1 MSWTLESRHFTD
13 RSMGTSQKGADYK
26 GQGDFNFGHGDCE
39 GSVDTSEKLMAT
51 GSGVQGGGLQQTGV
65 CHVSDGRDPKAV
77 VLNQWVKT
85 PLGWYIKYPAYQIF
99 TLMIHNSSKIIFM
112 K

>member
-1 MSWTLESRHFTD
+1 
-13 RSMGTSQKGADYK
+13 MGTSQKGADYK

-65 CHVSDGRDPKAV
+65 FHVSDGRDPEAV
-77 VLNQWVKT
+77 VLNQLFMSHFW
-85 PLGWYIKYPAYQIF
+85 LYIGYPAYQIF